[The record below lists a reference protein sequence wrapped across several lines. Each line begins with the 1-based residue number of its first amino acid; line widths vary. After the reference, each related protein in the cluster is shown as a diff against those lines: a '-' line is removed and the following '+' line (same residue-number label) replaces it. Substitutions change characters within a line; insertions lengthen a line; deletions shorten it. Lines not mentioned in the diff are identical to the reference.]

1 MSHRYPAVLAAVI
14 GATLLIGCAEN
25 RVVDTPTSSVA
36 SSNATLAIDRLAE
49 ARSDSLAH
57 GLALALGDADV
68 RRQLRDN
75 LRDSPFRLHALHLSS
90 YLDGVAGRIIA
101 AKAASALGIPAD
113 AFLRIAQST
122 PDLELVMPRMLDR
135 VSWEGDAELD
145 VAAVTMTLRERI
157 QAGRVSEPGYD
168 LKGNPVSVRTLRYSP
183 RPYIIIRP
191 SELSF
196 PVGAESLRTA
206 APQRSRNTV
215 STPAEERDLMRQR
228 GRERAAAE
236 KAAGLTSASAN
247 LLDGS
252 VRMTIPVCNPD
263 IETCFP
269 EDPPPTNVGGGGATL
284 SSEMTKDYCYGN
296 SPALNATTD
305 RDNDRIHD
313 SCELAIAS
321 RLAPLLNVGDNDGHP
336 ARQPY
341 WAASRHPDSLNK
353 IQIIYAL
360 AYLMDG
366 GDWAFGFTDHQGDS
380 EFIIIEVK
388 NVTGSTW
395 GITDVTLSAHF
406 GAEEG
411 VDPLYQS
418 GADSYYWDDLE
429 WPGVPYPRIWVA
441 LEKHANY
448 RSNAVCDA
456 GYSGFDDCSG
466 PYVGTQ
472 IPALASRNVGNFY
485 NLPPGSRSTSTQL
498 KNCTLWEETPYPAF
512 IYGTYRVG
520 EECFWNI
527 TPDGFA
533 GWHATN
539 YEDAAPYRRIFS
551 IYEF

>member
-1 MSHRYPAVLAAVI
+1 
-14 GATLLIGCAEN
+14 
-25 RVVDTPTSSVA
+25 VVSE
-36 SSNATLAIDRLAE
+36 RLAE

-68 RRQLRDN
+68 RKRLRDD
-75 LRDSPFRLHALHLSS
+75 LRDSPYRLHALHLSS

-101 AKAASALGIPAD
+101 AKAAAALGISTG

-122 PDLELVMPRMLDR
+122 PDLELVMPRTLDR

-145 VAAVTMTLRERI
+145 VTAVTMTLRQRT
-157 QAGRVSEPGYD
+157 QAARVSEPGYD
-168 LKGNPVSVRTLRYSP
+168 LKGNPASVRTLRYSP

-191 SELSF
+191 AELDF
-196 PVGAESLRTA
+196 PVEPELERIA
-206 APQRSRNTV
+206 APKYDRNTV
-215 STPAEERDLMRQR
+215 TTPSEERAAMRQR
-228 GRERAAAE
+228 GQERVARENAE
-236 KAAGLTSASAN
+236 GLTSASGIVF
-247 LLDGS
+247 DGLA
-252 VRMTIPVCNPD
+252 RMTIPVCNPD

-284 SSEMTKDYCYGN
+284 SSEMTKNYCYGI

-305 RDNDRIHD
+305 LDNDQIQD

-321 RLAPLLNVGDNDGHP
+321 RLAPMLNIGDNDNRP

-341 WAASRHPDSLNK
+341 WAASRHPDYPDK
-353 IQIIYAL
+353 IQVIYAI
-360 AYLMDG
+360 AYLADG
-366 GDWAFGFTDHQGDS
+366 GDWAFQFTDHEGDS
-380 EFIIIEVK
+380 EFIITEVK

-429 WPGVPYPRIWVA
+429 WPGVPYPRIWA
-441 LEKHANY
+441 SLGKHANY
-448 RSNAVCDA
+448 RSNSVCGWGA
-456 GYSGFDDCSG
+456 WGFDDCSG
-466 PYVGTQ
+466 AYVGTQ
-472 IPALASRNVGNFY
+472 IPALASRNVGNYY
-485 NLPPGSRSTSTQL
+485 NRPPGSRSTLTQL
-498 KNCTLWEETPYPAF
+498 VNCTSFEELPYPAF
-512 IYGTYRVG
+512 IYGAYRIG
-520 EECFWNI
+520 DECFWNT

-533 GWHATN
+533 GWHAVN
-539 YEDAAPYRRIFS
+539 YTDAAPYRRIFS